1 MEPIAI
7 VGIGCRFPK
16 AKNPESFWQLLRNG
30 VDAITEVPPERW
42 DIDAFYDPQPATRGK
57 MNTRWAGFLD
67 QVDQFDPSFFG
78 ISPREAEHIDPQ
90 QRLALEVAWE
100 AVENAG
106 IVPETLA
113 GSQTGVYI
121 GLTNADYHKMLYKD
135 VCQLGAYS
143 ATGTTDCIAA
153 NRISYVLNLR
163 GPSLTIDTACSSSLV
178 TVHLAC
184 QSLWTRESNLCLAG
198 GVNLALSPDPFI
210 TCSQAQMMAPDGR
223 CKTFD
228 ASADGYVRG
237 EGCGVVVLKRL
248 GDAIRDGDNI
258 LALIRGSAV
267 NQDGTSN
274 GLTAPNGP
282 SQQAVIRQAL
292 EQAGVAPAQIS
303 YVEAHGTGTSL
314 GDPIEVKS
322 LKAVLMEDRSPEQPC
337 WIGSVKTNIGHLEGA
352 AGIAGLI
359 KVVLQL
365 QQGEIAP
372 HLHLKQLN
380 RYISLEGTPL
390 FIPVECQPWSCPE
403 SRFAG
408 VSAFSFGGTNCH
420 IILSEAPLQT
430 PVSSEVDR
438 PDHILALSAKSAP
451 ALVELAQQY
460 EDFLASH
467 PEVSLFDVCFTA
479 NTGRSHYDHRLAVV
493 TESSVQLCQQLS
505 AFAAGKDPNGLS
517 SEQVTKRKPPKI
529 AFLFTGQGSQY
540 VGMGRQLYETQP
552 TFRQTLDQCAEILR
566 PYLEKPLL
574 EVLYPSTEGERG
586 RRGDGEMGRWGDG
599 EMGRKESNASFPPSP
614 PHPLTPSPPHPL
626 DETAYTQPALFALE
640 YALFRLWE
648 SWGIKPDAV
657 MGHSVGEYAAAC
669 VAGIFSLSDGLKLIA
684 TRARLMQALPQDGEM
699 VAVFA
704 SVARVASAIQPYA
717 EKVAIATINGP
728 KNIVISG
735 KRQAVEAVTS
745 SLRAEGIATKK
756 LQVSHAFHSP
766 LMEPMLGEF
775 EQVAKDVTYSSP
787 RITLIS
793 NVTGQPITAEIAT
806 PEYWCD
812 HVRQPVRFAASM
824 EALYQRGYKVFVE
837 IGPKPTLVGMGRY
850 CLPEGEGVW
859 LPSLRPGRSDW
870 QQLLDSLGELYV
882 RGVSVDWTG
891 FDQDYERRRVVLP
904 TYPFQRQRYWFVDT
918 TANGKPTNGLA
929 SDVTQT
935 RIINLLHQGDI
946 QQLTQQLAAELSADE
961 ERYLPKLLS
970 VLVKQHQQQ
979 IKATSIK
986 DWLYQVE
993 WQPSPRSSSPDHAAN
1008 LPQKGGS
1015 WLILSDQRGVGRSL
1029 AELLQQQ
1036 GQSCL
1041 LVYPGEFYKCLGTR
1055 TWCLNPSHPSDYE
1068 RLFQEVAAGELP
1080 LKGVIHL
1087 WSLEATQPEKLT
1099 IPALQQ
1105 AQTWGCGSVLHLV
1118 QALVKRHGV
1127 CSPAIPSSLPSPRLW
1142 LVTRGAVP
1150 VGSMLSA
1157 VAQAPLW
1164 GLGKVVALEHPELW
1178 GGMLDLAPPVRSTGG
1193 TPAGDWLPDST
1204 KDEAAALLAEIEDSQ
1219 GEDHLA
1225 FRDAQRYVARLVP
1238 TQPPEPQGVRFDRNG
1253 TYLITGGLGAL
1264 GLKIAQWMVD
1274 AGARYLVLTGRSGAS
1289 TQAQSTI
1296 TCMEQTGAKVLV
1308 AQADVSDE
1316 KDMVRVLEEV
1326 KASMPPLQGIVH
1338 AAGVVGYQAIQD
1350 MDLNTLKSVLR
1361 PKVLGAWILHQLTQE
1376 MKLDFF
1382 VNFSSIASVW
1392 GSKGQAHYAAANHF
1406 LDALAYYR
1414 QGLGLPGLSVNW
1426 GPWAEAGMASSEEA
1440 TMWLTRMGVKALQPE
1455 ETLTALG
1462 VLLQG
1467 DSAQTTVANVDW
1479 TRFKGIYEARG
1490 QRPLLEK
1497 IQTQQ
1502 REPAQQQQQE
1512 QRSEIL
1518 QKLEAAPESE
1528 RGAILVAY
1536 LQTEVAKIL
1545 GLGVSELPDQERGF
1559 FEMGMDS
1566 LMAVELKER
1575 LEASLGS
1582 GLPATLAFESP
1593 TIKDMAEYLGREVL
1607 GWKSVTDDT
1616 LPPAESERSQ
1626 AVSNIEQLSEDEVE
1640 ASIAERLAKLESLM
1654 KAN

>member
-57 MNTRWAGFLD
+57 MNTRWAGFLE

-100 AVENAG
+100 ALENAG
-106 IVPETLA
+106 IVQETLA
-113 GSQTGVYI
+113 GSKTGVYI

-198 GVNLALSPDPFI
+198 GANLALSPDPFI

-248 GDAIRDGDNI
+248 ADAVRDGDNI

-337 WIGSVKTNIGHLEGA
+337 GIGSVKTNIGHLEGA

-390 FIPVECQPWSCPE
+390 FIPVECQPWSGPG

-430 PVSSEVDR
+430 PVSSQVDR
-438 PDHILALSAKSAP
+438 PAHILALSAKTAP

-460 EDFLASH
+460 EDFLANH

-505 AFAAGKDPNGLS
+505 AFAAGKAPNGFS

-566 PYLEKPLL
+566 PYLKQPLL
-574 EVLYPSTEGERG
+574 ELLYPEEG
-586 RRGDGEMGRWGDG
+586 
-599 EMGRKESNASFPPSP
+599 KSS
-614 PHPLTPSPPHPL
+614 LL

-640 YALFRLWE
+640 YSLFRLWE

-684 TRARLMQALPQDGEM
+684 IRARLMQALPQDGEM

-704 SVARVASAIQPYA
+704 SVARVASAIQPYPQ
-717 EKVAIATINGP
+717 KVAIATINGP

-735 KRQAVEAVTS
+735 ERQAVEAVIS
-745 SLRAEGIATKK
+745 SLHAEGIATKK

-775 EQVAKDVTYSSP
+775 EQVAKDITYSSP

-891 FDQDYERRRVVLP
+891 FDQDYERRRLVLP
-904 TYPFQRQRYWFVDT
+904 TYPFQRQRYWLVDT
-918 TANGKPTNGLA
+918 TANGTTNGLA

-935 RIINLLHQGDI
+935 PIINLLHQGDI

-970 VLVKQHQQQ
+970 VLVRQHQQQ
-979 IKATSIK
+979 LKATSIK

-993 WQPSPRSSSPDHAAN
+993 WLLLPRDRSPDHAGS

-1015 WLILSDQRGVGRSL
+1015 WLILSDQTGVGRSL

-1036 GQSCL
+1036 GQSYL

-1055 TWCLNPSHPSDYE
+1055 TWCLNPSRPGDYE
-1068 RLFQEVAAGELP
+1068 RLFQDVAAGELS

-1087 WSLEATQPEKLT
+1087 WGLEATQPEELT
-1099 IPALQQ
+1099 IWALEQS
-1105 AQTWGCGSVLHLV
+1105 QTRGCGGVLHLV
-1118 QALVKRHGV
+1118 QALLKHNR
-1127 CSPAIPSSLPSPRLW
+1127 ADEPRLW
-1142 LVTRGAVP
+1142 LVTRGAMP
-1150 VGSMLSA
+1150 VDSTLSA

-1164 GLGKVVALEHPELW
+1164 GLGKVIALEHPELW
-1178 GGMLDLAPPVRSTGG
+1178 GGMLDLAPES
-1193 TPAGDWLPDST
+1193 L
-1204 KDEAAALLAEIEDSQ
+1204 KDEAAALLAEIEDSL
-1219 GEDHLA
+1219 GEDQIA
-1225 FRDAQRYVARLVP
+1225 FRSGGRYAARLVLH
-1238 TQPPEPQGVRFDRNG
+1238 QPPAPQAVSLSSKG

-1264 GLKIAQWMVD
+1264 GLKVAEWMV
-1274 AGARYLVLTGRSGAS
+1274 ARGARYLVLTGRRGTS
-1289 TQAQSTI
+1289 TSQPEEII
-1296 TCMEQTGAKVLV
+1296 TRCSIMEQAGAKVV
-1308 AQADVSDE
+1308 MAQADVCCE
-1316 KDMVRVLEEV
+1316 TDMVRVLKQIEV
-1326 KASMPPLQGIVH
+1326 SMPPLQGIVH
-1338 AAGVVGYQAIQD
+1338 AAGVVGYQALKD
-1350 MDLNTLKSVLR
+1350 MNLNTLKSVLR
-1361 PKVLGAWILHQLTQE
+1361 PKVLGAWILHKLTQE

-1382 VNFSSIASVW
+1382 VSFSSIASVW

-1426 GPWAEAGMASSEEA
+1426 GPWAEAGMASSAEA
-1440 TMWLTRMGVKALQPE
+1440 TLWLTRMGVKALQPE
-1455 ETLTALG
+1455 EALTALG
-1462 VLLQG
+1462 VLLGG
-1467 DSAQTTVANVDW
+1467 DSPQTTVANVDW

-1497 IQTQQ
+1497 IQTSL
-1502 REPAQQQQQE
+1502 REPTQQQE

-1518 QKLEAAPESE
+1518 QKLEAALESE

-1545 GLGVSELPDQERGF
+1545 GLGVSELPSQERGF

-1575 LEASLGS
+1575 LEASLGAT
-1582 GLPATLAFESP
+1582 LPATLAFESP

-1607 GWKSVTDDT
+1607 GWKPVTDDT
-1616 LPPAESERSQ
+1616 LPQGESERSQ